1 MSLDD
6 WHLVFVSVCIMLV
19 LAACS
24 PVVAAY
30 LPRREEPFFALAVL
44 GEKNMAEHYYP
55 GDDPNLK
62 VGETA
67 RWTVYLYNH
76 MGSAQYISIRFKLLN
91 STMSAPNSTSCLPGS
106 GPIFYEVR
114 RVLTDNET
122 LLQPLGWSIV
132 DVGRVGDSVMIE
144 GLSVNGYY
152 IKTDSIARN
161 GSNFRI
167 ILELWVYN
175 TDLRDF
181 RFGWSY
187 DDELRC
193 AWNQIW
199 FNATLTSG

>member
-6 WHLVFVSVCIMLV
+6 WHLVFVSVCMMLV

-44 GEKNMAEHYYP
+44 GENGMAEHYYP

-62 VGETA
+62 VGDA
-67 RWTVYLYNH
+67 VRWTVYLYNH
-76 MGSAQYISIRFKLLN
+76 MGSTQYVSIRFKLMN

-106 GPIFYEVR
+106 GPVFYEIR
-114 RVLTDNET
+114 RVLMDNET
-122 LLQPLGWSIV
+122 SLQPYNWTIMEINSIEDKV
-132 DVGRVGDSVMIE
+132 TIE
-144 GLSVNGYY
+144 GLLINGNF
-152 IKTDSIARN
+152 IKTNSTAEK

-167 ILELWVYN
+167 ILELWVY
-175 TDLRDF
+175 DPVSRDF
-181 RFGWSY
+181 VFGWNS

-199 FNATLTSG
+199 FNSTRIVS

>member
-19 LAACS
+19 LAAFS

-44 GEKNMAEHYYP
+44 GENGMAEHYYP

-62 VGETA
+62 VGDA
-67 RWTVYLYNH
+67 VRWTLYLYNH
-76 MGSAQYISIRFKLLN
+76 MGSAQYVSIRFKLLN

-114 RVLTDNET
+114 RVLTANET

-144 GLSVNGYY
+144 GLSVNGDY
-152 IKTDSIARN
+152 IKTDSIAEN

-175 TDLRDF
+175 EGLNEF
-181 RFGWSY
+181 QFGWSY
-187 DDELRC
+187 GDELRC

-199 FNATLTSG
+199 FNATLISR